1 MVETVVKGGAAGA
14 GLVENYNLSAM
25 QGYSDGSSLTLVHL
39 CLCAEG
45 VCAERCVVDLISD
58 LDSFVKVGDRQNR
71 EEGTEALIAE
81 QSIVDAVDLNNSG
94 LDEEVF
100 FVHGATNNDLAVA
113 GVQHL
118 LQALELLLV
127 DDAAIVGRVAWA
139 VGVKL
144 LQGVLRLLNEGWD
157 KLAINERAVLADA
170 DLAGVQGLR
179 PQ

>member
-14 GLVENYNLSAM
+14 GLVENYNLSAI
-25 QGYSDGSSLTLVHL
+25 QGCSDGRSLTLVHL

-58 LDSFVKVGDRQNR
+58 LDSFVEVGDRQNR

-100 FVHGATNNDLAVA
+100 LVHGATNNDLAVLGDIEEQDVPSCESENKLTA
-113 GVQHL
+113 CSCYWCQGVP
-118 LQALELLLV
+118 
-127 DDAAIVGRVAWA
+127 AASREV
-139 VGVKL
+139 VGV
-144 LQGVLRLLNEGWD
+144 
-157 KLAINERAVLADA
+157 
-170 DLAGVQGLR
+170 
-179 PQ
+179 